1 MGVFHPLSI
10 TYTNTIIIFLSF
22 LFFIHA
28 MQLAGSWFSN
38 QGLNCAPAA
47 GPHGDSINHRKSLLN
62 LSCGCSE
69 RRSDSP
75 GFMFN

>member
-1 MGVFHPLSI
+1 MGVFHSLSI

-28 MQLAGSWFSN
+28 MQLAGSWFPN

-47 GPHGDSINHRKSLLN
+47 GPQNLNHQDFLLDF
-62 LSCGCSE
+62 LQ
-69 RRSDSP
+69 DFP
-75 GFMFN
+75 GPSGNYYFSSFS

>member
-38 QGLNCAPAA
+38 QGLNLAP
-47 GPHGDSINHRKSLLN
+47 GNGRQILNHWTTR
-62 LSCGCSE
+62 E
-69 RRSDSP
+69 VP
-75 GFMFN
+75 TIVIGFMSCNFKILLKAV